1 MHKKILIVAT
11 AAMVAMQ
18 ANAIIII
25 PIPNLAFPAPLGAIR
40 DAFEK
45 SNDTKALATVSEDK
59 IFGSR
64 YWVWGHVS
72 GKMTQA
78 DANAQA
84 MSKCELSLQNIK
96 AQSVGGQPLYN
107 FGSKKCELYK
117 FQNVTVN
124 LPDPAPVPV
133 AAPAPMP
140 VAVPASSP
148 ASEPE
153 SAPVQV
159 SEPAPAPAPASA
171 SKPRSFAKGSVTTPA
186 HDPGPASA
194 TKGSDDIVQKM
205 KSLDTL
211 FKQGLITRDDYER
224 KKKQFLDA
232 M

>member
-1 MHKKILIVAT
+1 MHTKIMIA
-11 AAMVAMQ
+11 VAMALVTLQ

-25 PIPNLAFPAPLGAIR
+25 PIPNLAFPASLGAIR

-45 SNDTKALATVSEDK
+45 STDTKALATASEEK

-64 YWVWGHVS
+64 YWVWGHIS
-72 GKMTQA
+72 GKMSQA

-84 MSKCELSLQNIK
+84 MSKCEASLQNIK

-107 FGSKKCELYK
+107 FGAKKCELYN

-124 LPDPAPVPV
+124 LPDPAPVPA
-133 AAPAPMP
+133 AAPAPMS
-140 VAVPASSP
+140 VVVP

-153 SAPVQV
+153 SAPVSV
-159 SEPAPAPAPASA
+159 PASQL
-171 SKPRSFAKGSVTTPA
+171 KPVATNSVTTPS
-186 HDPGPASA
+186 HDSSPASA

-205 KSLDTL
+205 KDLNFL
-211 FKQGLITRDDYER
+211 FKQGLITRDDYDR
-224 KKKQFLDA
+224 KKKQFLNA